1 MLKYRKMIKI
11 IIVVGL
17 LGVFMDTARC
27 SPLAFP
33 QSENRPLD
41 KLTADDPM
49 KMMDAPLKNMVHQEG
64 KIHRPNKNIWIA
76 IIIVKTI
83 LHFEYLVLILY
94 FVIILTEE
102 ARSDCG
108 GGCFNVRNCYLQACK
123 KCPRCRHWTSG
134 EHVDGKLS

>member
-1 MLKYRKMIKI
+1 MYAHFKQTDKWPVALKYRKMIKI

-17 LGVFMDTARC
+17 LGVFMGTARC

-49 KMMDAPLKNMVHQEG
+49 EMMDAPLKNMVHQEG
-64 KIHRPNKNIWIA
+64 KIHRPNKNILI
-76 IIIVKTI
+76 KTI
-83 LHFEYLVLILY
+83 LHFEYFVLILY

-123 KCPRCRHWTSG
+123 KCPRCRH
-134 EHVDGKLS
+134 